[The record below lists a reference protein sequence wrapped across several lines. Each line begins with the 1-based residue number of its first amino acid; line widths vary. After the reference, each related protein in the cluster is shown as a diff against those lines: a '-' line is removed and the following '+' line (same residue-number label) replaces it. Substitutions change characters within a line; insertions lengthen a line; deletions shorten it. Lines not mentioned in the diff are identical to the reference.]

1 MAEVRRRSIGRGMK
15 VCTGTSEWEYMLID
29 ESIWYC
35 AAHIDMYGERFH
47 ESDNRHE
54 IEPLIYVTSAI
65 KLNELLF

>member
-1 MAEVRRRSIGRGMK
+1 MR

-54 IEPLIYVTSAI
+54 IDPLIYVTMCNQA
-65 KLNELLF
+65 L